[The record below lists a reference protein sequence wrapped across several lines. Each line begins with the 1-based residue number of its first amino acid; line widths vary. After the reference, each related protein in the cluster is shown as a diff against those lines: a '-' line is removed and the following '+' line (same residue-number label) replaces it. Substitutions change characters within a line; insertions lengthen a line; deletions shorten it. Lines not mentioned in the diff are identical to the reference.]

1 MAAAAT
7 PVALP
12 SGAHHTEAAAAR
24 LVETGARP
32 GRIVEGAAVVGG
44 AAGAAKEAEAAL
56 GEA

>member
-1 MAAAAT
+1 M
-7 PVALP
+7 ALP

-32 GRIVEGAAVVGG
+32 GRIVEGEAVVGG